1 MFYFV
6 FGPIIFVILRVLLRV
21 LGRLTS
27 SGESNVPATGP
38 VIYCPN
44 HLSDSDPPTVFVSLP
59 RRAWF
64 VAKEELLTIP
74 VVGWVLAHG
83 HVIFI
88 KRDSADR
95 KALRQC
101 EQVLRRGEPL
111 VIFPEG
117 RCAQEGRLLPIQPG
131 AAMLALRTNT
141 PIVPVGLR
149 HTNQVLPYG
158 KLRPRFSRNP
168 VTVRF
173 GSPID
178 PADFQHLPKAQAL
191 SAITQRLE
199 AALSDLSGLPPA
211 APHNTSPRNTARRR
225 QSIASSEASDIR
237 DDAVVEAGHAG
248 D

>member
-1 MFYFV
+1 MFYFL
-6 FGPIIFVILRVLLRV
+6 FAPIIFVILRVLLRV

-27 SGESNVPATGP
+27 SGEANVPASGP

-44 HLSDSDPPTVFVSLP
+44 HLSDSDPPTVFVTLP

-64 VAKEELLTIP
+64 VAKEELLAIP

-95 KALRQC
+95 KALRLC

-117 RCAQEGRLLPIQPG
+117 RCAQEGRLLPVQPG

-141 PIVPVGLR
+141 PIVPIGLR

-173 GSPID
+173 GNPID
-178 PADFQHLPKAQAL
+178 PADFGHLPKALAL
-191 SAITQRLE
+191 SAITQSLE
-199 AALSDLSGLPPA
+199 AALSDLSGLPTTA
-211 APHNTSPRNTARRR
+211 QQNTRSRSAARRR
-225 QSIASSEASDIR
+225 QSTAPTETSDTR
-237 DDAVVEAGHAG
+237 KGAVVDAAHAG

>member
-27 SGESNVPATGP
+27 SGEGNVPATGP

-44 HLSDSDPPTVFVSLP
+44 HLSDSDPPTVFVTLP

-117 RCAQEGRLLPIQPG
+117 RCAQQGRLLPVQPG

-141 PIVPVGLR
+141 PIVPVGLQ

-168 VTVRF
+168 VIVRF

-178 PADFQHLPKAQAL
+178 PTDFRHLPKAMAL

-199 AALSDLSGLPPA
+199 AALSDLSGMPA
-211 APHNTSPRNTARRR
+211 AEQNAPPRNTARRR
-225 QSIASSEASDIR
+225 HPITSAETSGIRNDTIREAADS
-237 DDAVVEAGHAG
+237 G